1 MNDTEPDH
9 LLIPALSATNF
20 VIGMGAFI
28 VIGVLE
34 PLGEDLQRTAPE
46 AGMLM
51 TVYAVAYAI
60 VSPLLVAATGHIGRR
75 RVLTYGL
82 TLFALAAVIS
92 ALSPTFAFLNV
103 SRVVAAAGAGMFTPV
118 AAAVAAAV
126 YPEAQRARVLAA
138 VFFGLT
144 LSQVIGVPAGSWIAY
159 SIGWRWAFGLVAA
172 MAVPCIWLIWTRV
185 PAGLTFHPV
194 ALSDLGQVLLQ
205 GRLIFAILFTGGYLG
220 AIYVLYTYFA
230 PLLSETMGYGRNG
243 ITFLL
248 IIYGLGSVAGN
259 IAGGY
264 MADKLGWRRTL
275 TTITIGQI
283 VLMPLYSLLPIQ
295 AVLLGVL
302 TFMWSAIGWSFMA
315 AQQMRLI
322 GLSGPRAPVVL
333 ALNAAAIY
341 VGAAMGSAWGGLIIA
356 GFGLRALGVAAGIT
370 AIGTLI
376 HLTLSA
382 RYPPPAPEAP

>member
-28 VIGVLE
+28 VIGVIE
-34 PLGEDLQRTAPE
+34 PLAVDLERSAPQ

-82 TLFALAAVIS
+82 TLFALAAFIS
-92 ALSPTFAFLNV
+92 AMAPSFAMLNF
-103 SRVVAAAGAGMFTPV
+103 SRVIAAAGAGMFTPV

-126 YPEAQRARVLAA
+126 YPEARRARVLAA

-144 LSQVIGVPAGSWIAY
+144 LSQVVGVPAGSWIAY
-159 SIGWRWAFGLVAA
+159 SFGWRWAFALVAA

-185 PAGLTFHPV
+185 PAGLSFQPV
-194 ALSDLGQVLLQ
+194 AISDLGQVLMQ
-205 GRLIFAILFTGGYLG
+205 GRLMLAVLFTGGYLG

-230 PLLSETMGYGRNG
+230 PLMSETMGYGRNG

-264 MADKLGWRRTL
+264 MADKLGWHRTL

-283 VLMPLYSLLPIQ
+283 ILMPLYSLLPFQ
-295 AVLLGVL
+295 AVLLAVL
-302 TFMWSAIGWSFMA
+302 TFLWSAIGWSFMA

-322 GLSGPRAPVVL
+322 GLSGARAPVVL

-356 GFGLRALGVAAGIT
+356 GFGLRALGIAAGLT
-370 AIGTLI
+370 AIATLI

-382 RYPPPAPEAP
+382 RYPPPTD